1 MSSMHGGSVYLFCD
15 GSTGATQPGGQPAA
29 RPAAGRRTE
38 LQAGCG
44 AAVVAYGADGALL
57 GFEVQALPPMTNN
70 EAEYAGLL
78 LGIRLAV
85 RLGCREPVFI
95 LDSEIVA
102 GQMTGRCAVNSAGLR
117 RWHWRAIEAL
127 RHLPSARFC
136 TIPREWNRAADGLAA
151 QAGLPWGALL
161 GRVGQ
166 GAGAVAADGA
176 HRAEAADAAR
186 RS

>member
-1 MSSMHGGSVYLFCD
+1 MSSVHSGPIYLFCD
-15 GSTGATQPGGQPAA
+15 GSTGATQPAA
-29 RPAAGRRTE
+29 QATGRPIAVRRNE

-44 AAVVAYGADGALL
+44 ASAVAYGADGALL

-85 RLGCREPVFI
+85 KLGCREPVFI

-102 GQMTGRCAVNSAGLR
+102 GQMTGSCAVNSAGLR

-136 TIPREWNRAADGLAA
+136 AIPREWNRAADGLAA
-151 QAGLPWGALL
+151 QAGLPWPALL
-161 GRVGQ
+161 DRLGPQ
-166 GAGAVAADGA
+166 PGAEVS
-176 HRAEAADAAR
+176 DAAR